1 MRAASAQL
9 QSAPRSLHPVPRSTF
24 VPRFTF
30 EAHPEQ
36 VNLRTLA
43 LSLAIHS
50 MLMTFGWPGVHQR
63 VHLAPVLASPLRTP
77 LTIIYSPSLPNVE
90 SGSSPA
96 ARSFQTARGVRQR
109 SPREFIQVIA
119 VKAEPALVLA
129 ATKISASA
137 DPNNLASVIQLSSA
151 NRVGLAVQPTTIKS
165 DRPSRVDPPPP
176 SLALNVAAAPAPKLV
191 VARSEIAVRLAPQ
204 GRSVVSGSGRGL
216 IRPASEPPPDVT
228 SNQQIGTEAFPSGVL
243 NGAVSTVVNPA
254 KGSWVES
261 SADET
266 GRIAAAPNGLPAG
279 QGLGQF
285 HGGRSDAGDRGNDPG
300 LHGSPANGS
309 GLGVTGSGG
318 AGTAPA
324 GPNTAISVKN
334 GVVELG
340 SFAPNTPP
348 SDRGAPRGRRPD
360 IVIVS
365 SSNAGGALQKYVSQL
380 RGQVYTVFLNASG
393 ATAVMQ
399 YSERKSAALGEA
411 FSADI
416 TPPESISTELPKE
429 LRDSPQVIS
438 CVLSPDGVLKDLRVL
453 GKVGPE
459 VLPAWI
465 AALTHWRFRPAYRGD
480 APVPVNV
487 VIGFKVDTN

>member
-1 MRAASAQL
+1 MRAASVQL
-9 QSAPRSLHPVPRSTF
+9 QSAPRGLHPVPRSRF

-36 VNLRTLA
+36 VNLRALA
-43 LSLAIHS
+43 LSLAIHA
-50 MLMTFGWPGVHQR
+50 MLVTFGWPGAHQR
-63 VHLAPVLASPLRTP
+63 VQLAPVLASPLRTP
-77 LTIIYSPSLPNVE
+77 VTVIYSPSLPNLE

-96 ARSFQTARGVRQR
+96 ARSLQTARGVRQR

-129 ATKISASA
+129 STEIPQIE
-137 DPNNLASVIQLSSA
+137 DPNTLASVVQLSSA
-151 NRVGLAVQPTTIKS
+151 NRVRLAVQPTTIKS
-165 DRPSRVDPPPP
+165 DRPSRVDPPP
-176 SLALNVAAAPAPKLV
+176 SLALNMAAAQAPKLM

-204 GRSVVSGSGRGL
+204 VRSVASGSGRSL
-216 IRPASEPPPDVT
+216 IRPANEPAPDTT
-228 SNQQIGTEAFPSGVL
+228 SNQQIGIETFPSGVL
-243 NGAVSTVVNPA
+243 NGAAATVVNPVN
-254 KGSWVES
+254 GSRVAS

-266 GRIAAAPNGLPAG
+266 GRIAAAPNGLPGG

-285 HGGRSDAGDRGNDPG
+285 HDGRSDAGDRGNDPG
-300 LHGSPANGS
+300 LHGPPVNGT

-318 AGTAPA
+318 AGTVAA
-324 GPNTAISVKN
+324 GPNTALSVKN

-340 SFAPNTPP
+340 SFAPNAP
-348 SDRGAPRGRRPD
+348 SSDQGTPRGRRPD

-453 GKVGPE
+453 GKVGPG

-480 APVPVNV
+480 APVAVNV